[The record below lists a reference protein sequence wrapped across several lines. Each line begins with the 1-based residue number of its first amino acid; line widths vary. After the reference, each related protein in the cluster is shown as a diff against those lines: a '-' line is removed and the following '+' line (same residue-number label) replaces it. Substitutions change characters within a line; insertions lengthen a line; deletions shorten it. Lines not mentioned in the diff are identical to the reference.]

1 MNSEEVTIISI
12 SGKQNAGKTTL
23 IRTLIPKLKERGHR
37 VGTLKYN
44 IKEFKIDHEGK
55 DTYKYYHSGADSV
68 ALTSQDKIAI
78 IKRVADPPGRTSEFI
93 AKYLND
99 VNIVLVEGYRGEDYP
114 RTKDAEDFP
123 RIKIVDLKETKTDI
137 NDSGNE
143 LILIREDLETK
154 RFSTEDINK
163 ALDFIENIIHLK
175 RKK

>member
-1 MNSEEVTIISI
+1 MNSEEVIIISI
-12 SGKQNAGKTTL
+12 AGKQNAGKTTL

-55 DTYKYYHSGADSV
+55 DTYKYYHLGADSI
-68 ALTSQDKIAI
+68 ALTSQDEIAV
-78 IKRVADPPGRTSEFI
+78 IKRVTDPPGTSEFI

-99 VNIVLVEGYRGEDYP
+99 VNIVLIEGYRGGDY
-114 RTKDAEDFP
+114 P
-123 RIKIVDLKETKTDI
+123 RIKIVDSKETKIDS
-137 NDSGNE
+137 NDPDNE
-143 LILIREDLETK
+143 LILIRGDLETK
-154 RFSTEDINK
+154 HFSTEDTNK

>member
-12 SGKQNAGKTTL
+12 AGKQNAGKTTL
-23 IRTLIPKLKERGHR
+23 IRTLIPELKERGYR

-55 DTYKYYHSGADSV
+55 DTYKYYHLGADSI
-68 ALTSQDKIAI
+68 ALTSQDEIAV
-78 IKRVADPPGRTSEFI
+78 IKRVTDPPGTSEFI

-99 VNIVLVEGYRGEDYP
+99 VNIVLIEGYRGGDY
-114 RTKDAEDFP
+114 P
-123 RIKIVDLKETKTDI
+123 RIKIVDSKETKIDS
-137 NDSGNE
+137 NDPDNE
-143 LILIREDLETK
+143 LILIRGDLETK
-154 RFSTEDINK
+154 HFSTEDTNK

>member
-12 SGKQNAGKTTL
+12 VGKKNAGKTTL
-23 IRTLIPKLKERGHR
+23 IRTLIPELKERGYR

-55 DTYKYYHSGADSV
+55 DTYKYYHLGADSI
-68 ALTSQDKIAI
+68 ALTSQDEIAV
-78 IKRVADPPGRTSEFI
+78 IKRVTDPPGTSEFV

-99 VNIVLVEGYRGEDYP
+99 VNIVLIEGYRGGDY
-114 RTKDAEDFP
+114 P
-123 RIKIVDLKETKTDI
+123 RIKIVDSKETKIDS
-137 NDSGNE
+137 NDPDNE
-143 LILIREDLETK
+143 LILIRGDLETK
-154 RFSTEDINK
+154 HFSTEDTNK

>member
-12 SGKQNAGKTTL
+12 VGKKNAGKTTL
-23 IRTLIPKLKERGHR
+23 IRTLIPELKERGYR

-55 DTYKYYHSGADSV
+55 DTYKYYHSGADSI
-68 ALTSQDKIAI
+68 ALTSQDEIAV
-78 IKRVADPPGRTSEFI
+78 IKRVTDPPGISEII

-99 VNIVLVEGYRGEDYP
+99 VNIVFVEGYKGDYY
-114 RTKDAEDFP
+114 P
-123 RIKIVDLKETKTDI
+123 RIKIVDLKETKTDR
-137 NDSGNE
+137 NDPDIE
-143 LILIREDLETK
+143 LILIRENLKMK
-154 RFSTEDINK
+154 RFSTEDTNK

>member
-1 MNSEEVTIISI
+1 MNSEEPTIISI
-12 SGKQNAGKTTL
+12 AGKQNAGKTTL

-55 DTYKYYHSGADSV
+55 DTYKYYHSGADSI
-68 ALTSQDKIAI
+68 ALTSQDEIAV
-78 IKRVADPPGRTSEFI
+78 IKRVTDPPGINEII

-99 VNIVLVEGYRGEDYP
+99 VNIVFVEGYRGEDYP

-123 RIKIVDLKETKTDI
+123 RIKIVDSKKTETDR
-137 NDSGNE
+137 NDSDNE
-143 LILIREDLETK
+143 LILIKENLETK
-154 RFSTEDINK
+154 RFSTEDTNK

>member
-12 SGKQNAGKTTL
+12 AGKQNAGKTTL

-55 DTYKYYHSGADSV
+55 DTYKYYHSGADSI
-68 ALTSQDKIAI
+68 ALTSQDEIAV
-78 IKRVADPPGRTSEFI
+78 IKKVTDPPGISEII

-99 VNIVLVEGYRGEDYP
+99 VNIVFVEGYRG
-114 RTKDAEDFP
+114 EDFP
-123 RIKIVDLKETKTDI
+123 RIKIVDSKEVETDR
-137 NDSGNE
+137 NDPDNE
-143 LILIREDLETK
+143 LILIRENLETK
-154 RFSTEDINK
+154 RFSTEDTNK

-175 RKK
+175 KKK

>member
-12 SGKQNAGKTTL
+12 IGKKNAGKTTL
-23 IRTLIPKLKERGHR
+23 IRTLIPELKERGHR

-44 IKEFKIDHEGK
+44 IKEFRVDHEGK
-55 DTYKYYHSGADSV
+55 DTYKYYHSGADSI
-68 ALTSQDKIAI
+68 ALTSQDEIAI
-78 IKRVADPPGRTSEFI
+78 IKRVTDPPGISEII

-99 VNIVLVEGYRGEDYP
+99 VNIVFVEGYKGDDYP
-114 RTKDAEDFP
+114 S
-123 RIKIVDLKETKTDI
+123 IKIVESKETETD
-137 NDSGNE
+137 NE

-154 RFSTEDINK
+154 CFSTEDTNK

>member
-12 SGKQNAGKTTL
+12 AGKQNAGKTTL

-55 DTYKYYHSGADSV
+55 DTYKYYHSGADSI
-68 ALTSQDKIAI
+68 ALTSQDEIAV
-78 IKRVADPPGRTSEFI
+78 IKRVTDPPGISEII

-99 VNIVLVEGYRGEDYP
+99 VNIVFVEGYRGD
-114 RTKDAEDFP
+114 DFP
-123 RIKIVDLKETKTDI
+123 RIKIVDSKETGS
-137 NDSGNE
+137 NDPGNE

-154 RFSTEDINK
+154 RFSPEDTNK

>member
-12 SGKQNAGKTTL
+12 AGKQNAGKTTL
-23 IRTLIPKLKERGHR
+23 IRTLIPELKERGHR

-55 DTYKYYHSGADSV
+55 DTYKYYHSGADSI
-68 ALTSQDKIAI
+68 ALTSQDEIAV
-78 IKRVADPPGRTSEFI
+78 IKRVTDPPWISEII

-99 VNIVLVEGYRGEDYP
+99 VNIVFVEGYRGDDY
-114 RTKDAEDFP
+114 P
-123 RIKIVDLKETKTDI
+123 RIKIIDLEETDR
-137 NDSGNE
+137 NDQDNE
-143 LILIREDLETK
+143 LILIRENLETK
-154 RFSTEDINK
+154 CFSTEDTNR

>member
-12 SGKQNAGKTTL
+12 VGKKNAGKTTL
-23 IRTLIPKLKERGHR
+23 IRTLIPELKERGHR

-55 DTYKYYHSGADSV
+55 DTYKYYHLGADSI
-68 ALTSQDKIAI
+68 ALTSQDEIAV
-78 IKRVADPPGRTSEFI
+78 IKRVTDPPGTSEFI

-99 VNIVLVEGYRGEDYP
+99 VNIVLIEGYRGGDY
-114 RTKDAEDFP
+114 P
-123 RIKIVDLKETKTDI
+123 RIKIVDSKETKIDS
-137 NDSGNE
+137 NDPDNE
-143 LILIREDLETK
+143 LILIRGDLETK
-154 RFSTEDINK
+154 HFSTEDTNK